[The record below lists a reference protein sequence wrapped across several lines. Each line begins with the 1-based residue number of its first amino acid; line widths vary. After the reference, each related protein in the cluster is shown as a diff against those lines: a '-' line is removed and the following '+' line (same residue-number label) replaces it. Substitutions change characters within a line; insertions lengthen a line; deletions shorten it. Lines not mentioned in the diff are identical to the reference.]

1 MPAFAAAPG
10 PGITMPELAVGDE
23 TLGKKRALGKIWCT
37 IDPWILPK
45 ARILPGKATVIVLAS
60 EFRD

>member
-1 MPAFAAAPG
+1 
-10 PGITMPELAVGDE
+10 MPELAVGDE